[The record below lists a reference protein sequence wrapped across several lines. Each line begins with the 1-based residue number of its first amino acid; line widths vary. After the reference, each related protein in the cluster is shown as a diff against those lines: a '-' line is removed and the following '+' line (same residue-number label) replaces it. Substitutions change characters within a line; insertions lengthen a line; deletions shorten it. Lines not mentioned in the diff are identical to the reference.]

1 MEYRPVIFVTCLST
15 TWPRVNQHREN
26 SSVKESRIPT
36 SQLHRPDHKI
46 LSSVIRAVD
55 TTNTHRAPRISSQD
69 SDGEMAR
76 FSAPDEASAKRSLI
90 LSEKLRALRKSV
102 DLRLPYNSCKISSD
116 MNKEL
121 GVIALEQF
129 LKSYNFSMRS

>member
-1 MEYRPVIFVTCLST
+1 
-15 TWPRVNQHREN
+15 
-26 SSVKESRIPT
+26 
-36 SQLHRPDHKI
+36 
-46 LSSVIRAVD
+46 
-55 TTNTHRAPRISSQD
+55 
-69 SDGEMAR
+69 MAR

-116 MNKEL
+116 MNEEL
-121 GVIALEQF
+121 EVIALEQF